1 MLFFVFILELLF
13 KHNLIVLFSFDND
26 SGFLTIVA
34 CTSIEIIVLFILTN
48 FLYSIYKT
56 LGKIYE

>member
-1 MLFFVFILELLF
+1 M
-13 KHNLIVLFSFDND
+13 IVASLP
-26 SGFLTIVA
+26 LWA